1 MKHILRAAAALILI
15 LLALAAS
22 AAADT
27 AEDISAECTYTAS
40 QREKLF
46 RLTDGRTKQIF
57 EGNKNKENWI
67 EVETPRGKSAA
78 ALYFNWRAETPEV
91 LLERYDASA
100 GDYVAYKTVNTGAML
115 HEYVPVDGLTRFRLR
130 SSDKTG
136 MIALTELTVLTEG
149 DTPDWVQVWQP
160 PCEDAD
166 ILFFVAH
173 PDDELIFF
181 GGAIPY
187 YAQERGLHVAVAYM
201 TCKDEIRR
209 HELLNGLWTAGVREY
224 PYMLGFYDKLCF
236 YKTRTA
242 YKYWGGEDAAL
253 DAAAGLI
260 DTTHAR
266 VIVTQDVNG
275 EYGHGEHMAVADLML
290 RIVRDGERTLKNPP
304 QKLYLHLWEEN
315 PIEIGW
321 ETPMADGRTPLEV
334 AASAFKCH
342 ESQQG
347 YSQKTRSG
355 KTFRFEVKA
364 DGMYSNSKFG
374 LAWTSVGPDEA
385 RNDFMEHA
393 SR

>member
-1 MKHILRAAAALILI
+1 MKHFLRALAALTLI
-15 LLALAAS
+15 LLAMTACALA
-22 AAADT
+22 DV
-27 AEDISAECTYTAS
+27 AEDISAECAYTAS
-40 QREKLF
+40 QRDKLF

-57 EGNKNKENWI
+57 EGKKNKENWI
-67 EVETPRGKSAA
+67 EIETPGGKSAA

-91 LLERYDASA
+91 LLERYDPAA

-115 HEYVPVDGLTRFRLR
+115 HEYVPVDNLTKFRLR
-130 SSDKTG
+130 STEESG
-136 MIALTELTVLTEG
+136 VIALTELTVLTEG
-149 DTPDWVQVWQP
+149 ETPDWVQVWQP

-236 YKTRTA
+236 YRTRTA
-242 YKYWGGEDAAL
+242 YKYWGEEEAL
-253 DAAAGLI
+253 DAVAGLI

-290 RIVRDGERTLKNPP
+290 RIVRDGERTLQSPP

-315 PIEIGW
+315 PILMDWEI
-321 ETPMADGRTPLEV
+321 PMSNGLVPLDV
-334 AASAFKCH
+334 AAAAFKCH

-347 YSQKTRSG
+347 YAQKTRSG

-364 DGMYSNSKFG
+364 NGMFSNSEFG
-374 LAWTSVGPDEA
+374 LAWTSVGIDEA
-385 RNDFMEHA
+385 RNDFMEHVT
-393 SR
+393 R